1 LFVTAGPRTSKL
13 YIYKC
18 CVDKVSVSE
27 ETGPHCWNIQ
37 LNLGSV
43 THTHKEKE
51 RMRIRHPYET
61 PFKLLCPVFMSP
73 KACHAC
79 ALCSHPR
86 IHQAA
91 SCSCGCNPT
100 QSPCSST
107 LKRQKRPQRKL
118 VVCVCVFSSSS
129 SSLFFFLFK
138 NKKKETQVPQ
148 LLTPSTHPCTTHQT
162 RPERTKAEQSD
173 PRL

>member
-1 LFVTAGPRTSKL
+1 
-13 YIYKC
+13 
-18 CVDKVSVSE
+18 
-27 ETGPHCWNIQ
+27 
-37 LNLGSV
+37 
-43 THTHKEKE
+43 
-51 RMRIRHPYET
+51 MRIRHPYET

-118 VVCVCVFSSSS
+118 VVCLCVCFLLLLLLFFSSS
-129 SSLFFFLFK
+129 K
-138 NKKKETQVPQ
+138 IKKGNASAPAFDTIDPSMHYTPNPAGTHKGRAKRSKTLAMSNLPLQALAC
-148 LLTPSTHPCTTHQT
+148 LLRMPN
-162 RPERTKAEQSD
+162 
-173 PRL
+173 